1 MSELIRLEP
10 VQQCAVQILFL
21 RGQDELEIVRST
33 HPSDIGLTLGVNY
46 SVSGR
51 AIQERKTII
60 IGDVSQDMHYLRLL
74 GESIRSEITVPIL
87 FGDDDMAIGVLN
99 IESEEA
105 QAFNESCQLLLEDF
119 ARKVSTLLAFTK
131 MLTDVTEAVEVRTT
145 DDLLVAVGDQT
156 GHIFHRLNNTVGAM
170 RFRILELQ
178 EMRKD
183 GRLNGDDFL
192 DESLQALRTLAER
205 TLKMPGEFN
214 PLGQGET
221 DVDVNQC
228 VRDAISSIHLPPNVQ
243 LQVELDEEIPAL
255 PLYSFDIVV
264 QNLLQNGVD
273 AMPAGGLLSVMTS
286 MVIDYSLRK
295 GYFQLKVQDTGQ
307 GIPVEIQRRLF
318 ELNFTTK
325 REKGRGPGVGL
336 WWVRQFVRRA
346 KGDITIQSTPG
357 SGTEV
362 TVKIPVKHVE
372 EYEPYYRLMNS

>member
-1 MSELIRLEP
+1 
-10 VQQCAVQILFL
+10 
-21 RGQDELEIVRST
+21 
-33 HPSDIGLTLGVNY
+33 
-46 SVSGR
+46 
-51 AIQERKTII
+51 
-60 IGDVSQDMHYLRLL
+60 
-74 GESIRSEITVPIL
+74 
-87 FGDDDMAIGVLN
+87 
-99 IESEEA
+99 
-105 QAFNESCQLLLEDF
+105 
-119 ARKVSTLLAFTK
+119 
-131 MLTDVTEAVEVRTT
+131 
-145 DDLLVAVGDQT
+145 
-156 GHIFHRLNNTVGAM
+156 
-170 RFRILELQ
+170 
-178 EMRKD
+178 
-183 GRLNGDDFL
+183 
-192 DESLQALRTLAER
+192 
-205 TLKMPGEFN
+205 
-214 PLGQGET
+214 
-221 DVDVNQC
+221 